1 MELPLTIPQDQTMII
16 GDSSIPVP
24 ENMPVS
30 NDQVRAA
37 RALLKLSQDDLAIA
51 AGVGV
56 ATIRRFEAGVEI
68 GPLHVNAI
76 LGALEN
82 AGAVFIP
89 DNASVDGKPVGA
101 GVARRLERKKRSNRK
116 RRYDRNNGSHENT

>member
-1 MELPLTIPQDQTMII
+1 MELPLTIPPDQTMII
-16 GDSSIPVP
+16 GDSSILVR

-101 GVARRLERKKRSNRK
+101 GVARRIERKKR
-116 RRYDRNNGSHENT
+116 